1 LEVCSVAVELEEPVR
16 SVGALEESLLVLEG
30 AEVEESLLVLEES
43 LLVLEGAEVRM
54 VCYPRQ
60 P

>member
-1 LEVCSVAVELEEPVR
+1 LEVCSVAVELEEPVW
-16 SVGALEESLLVLEG
+16 SVGALEESLLVLE
-30 AEVEESLLVLEES
+30 ESLM
-43 LLVLEGAEVRM
+43 VLEGVEVGM

>member
-1 LEVCSVAVELEEPVR
+1 VAVELEEPVR

>member
-1 LEVCSVAVELEEPVR
+1 MAVELEEL
-16 SVGALEESLLVLEG
+16 ALEGVEESLLVLEG
-30 AEVEESLLVLEES
+30 VVA
-43 LLVLEGAEVRM
+43 GM

>member
-1 LEVCSVAVELEEPVR
+1 MAVELEESVR
-16 SVGALEESLLVLEG
+16 SVGALEASLLVLEG
-30 AEVEESLLVLEES
+30 AEV
-43 LLVLEGAEVRM
+43 GM